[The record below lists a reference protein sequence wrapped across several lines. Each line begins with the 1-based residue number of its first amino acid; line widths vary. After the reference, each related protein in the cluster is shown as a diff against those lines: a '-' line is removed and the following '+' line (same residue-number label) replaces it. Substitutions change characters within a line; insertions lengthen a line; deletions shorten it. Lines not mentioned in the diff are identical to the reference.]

1 MPAAIIKPGRTAPST
16 KPVHTTETY
25 SATLPAV
32 GYARAPAVSR
42 VMGIAVSTLWAW
54 TAQGRCPRPVK
65 LSPRVSAWPVADVR
79 IFLADPAAWQ
89 AANKVE
95 G

>member
-1 MPAAIIKPGRTAPST
+1 MQATNSKPVRTAPSK

-25 SATLPAV
+25 SVTLPAV
-32 GYARAPAVSR
+32 GYARAPIVAR
-42 VMGIAVSTLWAW
+42 VVGIAVSTLWAW
-54 TAQGRCPRPVK
+54 SAQRRFPKPVK

-79 IFLADPAAWQ
+79 AWLADPVAWQ
-89 AANKVE
+89 ADRQAE

>member
-1 MPAAIIKPGRTAPST
+1 MHPASLKSGRTAPSK

-25 SATLPAV
+25 SVTLPAV
-32 GYARAPAVSR
+32 GYARAPVVSR
-42 VMGIAVSTLWAW
+42 VVGIAVSTLWAW
-54 TAQGRCPRPVK
+54 SAQGRFPKPVK

-79 IFLADPAAWQ
+79 AWLADPAAWQ
-89 AANKVE
+89 AAHSAA

>member
-1 MPAAIIKPGRTAPST
+1 MQAAIIKQGRTAPL

-25 SATLPAV
+25 SAILPAV

-42 VMGIAVSTLWAW
+42 VLGIAVSTLWAW
-54 TAQGRCPRPVK
+54 NAQCRFPKPVK
-65 LSPRVSAWPVADVR
+65 LSPRVSAWPLADVR
-79 IFLADPAAWQ
+79 AWLADPCAWQ
-89 AANKVE
+89 AANKME